1 MPALI
6 VAFDGVLADTLGA
19 RAEAI
24 LTVCSE
30 ESVSLSAERLRSRL
44 RATLPG
50 RTIAEAVELLLEAD
64 GDPTRSELVSL
75 RAQRHYTTRLAQGV
89 PFDATVLR
97 TLMTRAGAGDRI
109 VVRADSTRREVEP
122 QLTLAGIEHHITL
135 LRCADD
141 RPSRWPLDDRDVNG
155 ASGGISN
162 GSSSGSSSGSSD
174 DTSLDDV
181 SVDGIPATTAYPT
194 LVRSWRAIDLRLR
207 AMHVPRAQRTSL
219 ESSTPTAV
227 IAAAFVNMSTSNEPA
242 AGPASSPPAHSTTML
257 QPLSPDDLRAYE
269 TAHDVISDVASKAGH
284 DTSSRGVIWFASGGR
299 WSRIQGE
306 KATDAL
312 NGLVTND
319 VSLLAPGAG
328 LYAAALT
335 PKGKMVSDLA
345 ILREDDRTLHMFV
358 EERALSELLG
368 MMRKYINPRLART
381 IDESTLWCTWA
392 LYGRHVLHSIDALGV
407 TERHGSLQHVW
418 SLATGRLGEA
428 PVRIVR
434 APALGELSGLLLS
447 VPAEHASGA
456 YARLEAVLGAP
467 ASTAVAEVLRIEGGR
482 PLIGVDMDGN
492 TIPQEANLDALD
504 AISFTKGC
512 YTGQETV
519 ARIHFRGHVNRHLRA
534 LRSTDVMPAGAQLVD
549 TTGKVVGDVRS
560 SAISPRLGPIAIGMV
575 RREIQSGDTV
585 FLRVAGEE
593 NAETAGDASQAGM
606 GQVGA
611 PVQVNVLPTLP
622 APK

>member
-19 RAEAI
+19 RTEAI
-24 LTVCSE
+24 LAACNE
-30 ESVSLSAERLRSRL
+30 EGVSLTTEQLYPRLH
-44 RATLPG
+44 ATLPG
-50 RTIAEAVELLLEAD
+50 RTIAEAVESLLYGD

-89 PFDATVLR
+89 PFDATVLQ

-109 VVRADSTRREVEP
+109 VVRADSMRREVEP

-141 RPSRWPLDDRDVNG
+141 RPSRLPLDGHDVNDI
-155 ASGGISN
+155 A
-162 GSSSGSSSGSSD
+162 
-174 DTSLDDV
+174 DV
-181 SVDGIPATTAYPT
+181 SIDDIFIDGVPATTAYPT

-219 ESSTPTAV
+219 ESSTHTAV

-242 AGPASSPPAHSTTML
+242 VGPASSLPSADSTAIP

-269 TAHDVISDVASKAGH
+269 AAYDVTPDAASDAGH
-284 DTSSRGVIWFASGGR
+284 DTPPRGTIWFASGGR
-299 WSRIQGE
+299 WSRIHGE

-335 PKGKMVSDLA
+335 PKGKMVSDLV

-381 IDESTLWCTWA
+381 TDESAQWCTWA
-392 LYGRHVLHSIDALGV
+392 LYGRHVLDTIDALGV
-407 TERHGSLQHVW
+407 TELHGSLQHVW
-418 SLATGRLGEA
+418 SLATGRLGDA

-434 APALGELSGLLLS
+434 APALGELAGLLLS
-447 VPAEHASGA
+447 VPAEQASGV
-456 YARLEAVLGAP
+456 YGRLEAVLGAQ
-467 ASTAVAEVLRIEGGR
+467 ASAAAAELLRIEGGR
-482 PLIGVDMDGN
+482 PIIGIDMDEN

-534 LRSTDVMPAGAQLVD
+534 LRSAEVMPRGAQLVD

-560 SAISPRLGPIAIGMV
+560 SAISPRLGPVAIGMV
-575 RREIQSGDTV
+575 RREIQPGETV
-585 FLRVAGEE
+585 FMRAAGEE
-593 NAETAGDASQAGM
+593 GAEAAGDLT
-606 GQVGA
+606 VGA
-611 PVQVNVLPTLP
+611 HPVGVPVQVNALPSLP
-622 APK
+622 RST